1 LADTVRLRF
10 DPTIRNDIRLNEQSL
25 PDVQPVSLEAE
36 VARLQAELAGVRE
49 QLADTEKAFGRFVPG
64 ELLHLLSID
73 NVRDVRLGMQTE
85 RKMTILFA
93 DIRNFTGLSETM
105 TPQENFDFM
114 NSYLSQM
121 EPMIVPFRG
130 LIDKYIGDAIM
141 ALFPEATDDAVKGAL
156 AMLERLENY
165 NKGRTR
171 AGYRPIRI
179 GIGIN
184 TGIVML
190 GTVGGIGRMEGTVIS
205 DAVNLASRLEAMSK
219 TYGVPLLI
227 SEHTLHSLEDPG
239 CYAIRFLVRNRVKG
253 KQEAQSVYEVFDAD
267 PPSMRAAKLRTR
279 KRFEEALAFY
289 YVGDIFRART
299 RLARCLEEEPE
310 DAPARLYLDRCDAYL
325 RNGHAEGIEENE
337 LTQTWSEEY
346 SCGVADIDSQH
357 RILLSQLNALALAV
371 REERVSDT
379 VPILTRIE
387 KDARQ
392 QFAREETLM
401 QESRYAFIGEH
412 SHQHRRFHENL
423 KRLSE
428 EIGSGSE
435 NPVYLA
441 FRIKLLLMDW
451 TINHSIKTD
460 RHLGHHLKSR
470 SGG

>member
-1 LADTVRLRF
+1 MNQDSF
-10 DPTIRNDIRLNEQSL
+10 
-25 PDVQPVSLEAE
+25 PDLKPASTEAE
-36 VARLQAELAGVRE
+36 VERLQAELASIRE
-49 QLADTEKAFGRFVPG
+49 QLVDTEKAFGRFVPR
-64 ELLHLLSID
+64 EFLQFLSID

-85 RKMTILFA
+85 RKMTIMFA
-93 DIRNFTGLSETM
+93 DIRNFTGLSESM

-141 ALFPEATDDAVKGAL
+141 ALFPEGTDDGVRGAL
-156 AMLERLENY
+156 AMLERLDMY
-165 NKGRTR
+165 NLGRTR
-171 AGYRPIRI
+171 AGYLPIRI

-205 DAVNLASRLEAMSK
+205 DAVNLASRLEGMSK
-219 TYGVPLLI
+219 VYGVPLLI
-227 SEHTLHSLEDPG
+227 SEHTLHSLEDPSQY
-239 CYAIRFLVRNRVKG
+239 CIRFLARSRVKG

-267 PPSMRAAKLRTR
+267 PPRIRTAKKRTQ

-289 YVGDIFRART
+289 FVGDISRART
-299 RLARCLEEEPE
+299 RLVRCLEEVPE
-310 DAPARLYLDRCDAYL
+310 DAPAVLYLSRCDEFL

-346 SCGVADIDSQH
+346 SSRVAEIDSRH
-357 RILLSQLNALALAV
+357 RTQLSQMNALATAV
-371 REERVSDT
+371 REGRTSDT
-379 VPILTRIE
+379 LPILALLE
-387 KDARQ
+387 KDAQ
-392 QFAREETLM
+392 EQFTMEDTLM
-401 QESRYAFIGEH
+401 QESRYLFRSEH
-412 SHQHRRFHENL
+412 LHQHRRFQQNL
-423 KRLSE
+423 SRLSE
-428 EIGSGSE
+428 EIRSETE
-435 NPVYLA
+435 NPVCMA

-451 TINHSIKTD
+451 TVNHSTKTD

>member
-1 LADTVRLRF
+1 LNADT
-10 DPTIRNDIRLNEQSL
+10 PPEAHCA
-25 PDVQPVSLEAE
+25 SLEDE
-36 VARLQAELAGVRE
+36 VARLQAELAKVRG
-49 QLADTEKAFGRFVPG
+49 QLADTENTFGRFVPR
-64 ELLHLLSID
+64 EFLNFLAID
-73 NVRDVRLGMQTE
+73 NIRGVRLGMQTE

-93 DIRNFTGLSETM
+93 DIRNFTGLSESM

-141 ALFPEATDDAVKGAL
+141 ALFPESTDDAVQGAL

-165 NKGRTR
+165 NKGRAR
-171 AGYRPIRI
+171 AGYRPISI
-179 GIGIN
+179 GIGVN

-205 DAVNLASRLEAMSK
+205 DAVNLASRLEEMSK
-219 TYGVPLLI
+219 VYGVPLLI
-227 SEHTLHSLEDPG
+227 SEHTLHSLEDPSRYG
-239 CYAIRFLVRNRVKG
+239 IRFLARNRVKG

-267 PPSMRAAKLRTR
+267 PPAVRAAKRRTR

-289 YVGDIFRART
+289 FVGDIYRART
-299 RLARCLEEEPE
+299 RLVRCLEEAPE
-310 DAPARLYLDRCDAYL
+310 DAPARFYLARCDEYL

-346 SCGVADIDSQH
+346 SSGVADIDTQH
-357 RILLSQLNALALAV
+357 RILLSQFNALATAV
-371 REERVSDT
+371 CEGRADDA
-379 VPILTRIE
+379 VPILARIA
-387 KDARQ
+387 KDAQQ
-392 QFAREETLM
+392 QFGKEETLM
-401 QESRYAFIGEH
+401 QESRYRFLAEH
-412 SHQHRRFHENL
+412 AHQHRRFHENL
-423 KRLSE
+423 QRLSE
-428 EIGSGSE
+428 EISAGTE
-435 NPVYLA
+435 NPVYTA

>member
-1 LADTVRLRF
+1 MHLDKELIPEARPIPLA
-10 DPTIRNDIRLNEQSL
+10 P
-25 PDVQPVSLEAE
+25 E
-36 VARLQAELAGVRE
+36 VMRLQAELASVRE
-49 QLADTEKAFGRFVPG
+49 QLVDTEKAFGRFVPS
-64 ELLHLLSID
+64 EFLHFLSID
-73 NVRDVRLGMQTE
+73 NVRGVRLGMQTE

-93 DIRNFTGLSETM
+93 DIRNFTGLSESM
-105 TPQENFDFM
+105 TPQENFDFL

-141 ALFPEATDDAVKGAL
+141 ALFPEGTDDAVQGAL

-165 NKGRTR
+165 NKGRAR

-205 DAVNLASRLEAMSK
+205 DAVNLASRLEQMSK

-227 SEHTLHSLEDPG
+227 SEHTLHSLEDSARY
-239 CYAIRFLVRNRVKG
+239 CIRFLARNRAKG
-253 KQEAQSVYEVFDAD
+253 KLEAQSVYEVFDAD

-289 YVGDIFRART
+289 FVGDISRART
-299 RLARCLEEEPE
+299 RLVRCLEEAPQ
-310 DAPARLYLDRCDAYL
+310 DAPASLYLERCDEYL

-346 SCGVADIDSQH
+346 SSGVADIDTQH
-357 RILLSQLNALALAV
+357 RTLLSQLNAVTLAV
-371 REERVSDT
+371 RDGRFKST
-379 VPILTRIE
+379 APILARIE
-387 KDARQ
+387 KEARQ
-392 QFAREETLM
+392 QFAAEELLM
-401 QESRYAFIGEH
+401 QESRYAFAAEH
-412 SHQHRRFHENL
+412 SHQHRRFQENL
-423 KRLSE
+423 RHLSE
-428 EIGSGSE
+428 EIGSESE

>member
-1 LADTVRLRF
+1 M
-10 DPTIRNDIRLNEQSL
+10 NEDL
-25 PDVQPVSLEAE
+25 PPDARCAALEAE
-36 VARLQAELAGVRE
+36 VSHLQAELVQVRQ
-49 QLADTEKAFGRFVPG
+49 QLTETEKAFGRFVPR
-64 ELLHLLSID
+64 ELLHFLSVD
-73 NVRDVRLGMQTE
+73 NVRGVRLGMQTE

-93 DIRNFTGLSETM
+93 DIRNFTGLSESL
-105 TPQENFDFM
+105 TPQENFDFL

-141 ALFPEATDDAVKGAL
+141 ALFPEGTDDAVRGAL
-156 AMLERLENY
+156 AMLERLEIY
-165 NKGRTR
+165 NKGRAR
-171 AGYRPIRI
+171 AGYIPIRI

-205 DAVNLASRLEAMSK
+205 DAVNLASRLEEMSK

-227 SEHTLHSLEDPG
+227 SEHTLHSLEDPAR
-239 CYAIRFLVRNRVKG
+239 YNIRFVARNRVKG

-267 PPSMRAAKLRTR
+267 PPLMRTAKQRTR
-279 KRFEEALAFY
+279 KRFEEALAFFF
-289 YVGDIFRART
+289 VGDIFRARS
-299 RLARCLEEEPE
+299 RLVRCLEEAPG
-310 DAPARLYLDRCDAYL
+310 DAPARFYLSVCDEYL

-357 RILLSQLNALALAV
+357 RILLSQLNALATAV
-371 REERVSDT
+371 REGRTKDT
-379 VPILTRIE
+379 KPILARIE
-387 KDARQ
+387 TDAGQ
-392 QFAREETLM
+392 QFATEEALM
-401 QESRYAFIGEH
+401 HESRYAFLAEH
-412 SHQHRRFHENL
+412 THQHRRFIGNL
-423 KRLSE
+423 KCLSE
-428 EIGSGSE
+428 EIASEAE
-435 NPVYLA
+435 NPVYMA